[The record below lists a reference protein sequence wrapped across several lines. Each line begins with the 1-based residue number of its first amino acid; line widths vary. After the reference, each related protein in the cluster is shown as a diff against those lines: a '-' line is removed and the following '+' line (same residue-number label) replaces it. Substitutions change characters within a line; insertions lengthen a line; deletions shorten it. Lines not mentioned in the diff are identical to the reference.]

1 MRGALPSVT
10 GCFSS
15 MTSFS
20 SLALINLV
28 GATFGSSLAMTGAG
42 VLTREAEEAGAEP
55 GTAGTGLNPE
65 GIRRLLTELSA
76 WLSVTEMPDDRA
88 ALDKSVVSGFPD
100 PGTAAITGKR
110 LMSIDK

>member
-1 MRGALPSVT
+1 MIGALSSAT

-28 GATFGSSLAMTGAG
+28 GATFGSSLATTGAG
-42 VLTREAEEAGAEP
+42 VLTREAGAEP

-110 LMSIDK
+110 FMSIDK

>member
-1 MRGALPSVT
+1 MRLASWIGALSSAT

-20 SLALINLV
+20 SLRLALINLV
-28 GATFGSSLAMTGAG
+28 GATFGSSLVMTEAG
-42 VLTREAEEAGAEP
+42 VMTRGAEEAGAEL

-76 WLSVTEMPDDRA
+76 
-88 ALDKSVVSGFPD
+88 
-100 PGTAAITGKR
+100 
-110 LMSIDK
+110 